1 MPWAS
6 RQRSSSNYGIPLE
19 PNRPPHTAIP
29 KQAETQPATPL
40 VSILIRSMNREYLV
54 EALASISLQTYP
66 NIEVV
71 VLSVRPGHR
80 ALGSQCGP
88 FPLRLVPTDT
98 PVLRSAAANRAIAA
112 AQGDYLI
119 FLDDDDWMMPGHI
132 ARLAEVLTKQPR
144 AQAVY
149 TGIALVDAHGKSMG
163 QVFDLPF
170 DGIRQL
176 AGNFT
181 PIHSVL
187 FRTNAMQQG
196 CRFDEDLDRLED
208 WDFWLQL
215 SQLAPMV
222 HLPGVSAVYRI
233 HESSGVHNDSG
244 PLGAASGRIYTKW
257 ETRWT
262 AQQVGQIMQRVWAY
276 PEMEARIAEAR
287 AQVQIAEQ
295 GLANSQATIAQQA
308 ACIAQQT
315 STIQQQVSNLAQQ
328 ESLTNSLL
336 DELRGA
342 RDHLARVNAENTAML
357 LSSSWKLTHP
367 LRWIGSRLKRSPLR
381 TLLGRIRRRAFTAP
395 TLKSVVPGA
404 KPCSIVRNSNGRY
417 SLSPVSQGYTYVEPQ
432 RPHNLETR
440 ISDLSNP
447 VVSFAIVVPV
457 YNTAPALLSAVLS
470 SVKAQWY
477 PHWTLILSNDASSD
491 PATLKALSEIEHP
504 QITVLH
510 LPNNQGIA
518 GATNAALKA
527 VESDFIVFMDHD
539 DELTVDCLYE
549 LALCI
554 ERDQPDFVYSDEDK
568 LTEQGDYAQPHFKPD
583 WSPDTMMSTM
593 FTGHVS
599 CVRSSLL
606 DSVGELRSEF
616 NGCQDWDFV
625 LRVAEHTKRISH
637 IPKVLYHWRIIPE
650 SVASDIAAKPYVLD
664 ASRRVRMD
672 ALARRGLSGS
682 VEAVEQVP
690 GYFRVNYHVQG
701 SPKISIIIPS
711 RDNGEVLRCCL
722 ESIQSKSTYRNFEI
736 IVLDNGSV
744 KEETLAYLQDAAT
757 SDQVAVI
764 RHDAPFNYSDLNN
777 IGSRHASGDIL
788 LFLNDDTEVL
798 TNDWLERM
806 GGYAQLPHVAA
817 VGAKLLYP
825 KSQKVQ
831 HAGVVNLAQGPTH
844 AFHLCDKDEPG
855 YFMRNLLEYNWLAV
869 TGACLMIEAS
879 KFRAIGGFNTAFPI
893 AYNDVDLCI
902 RSVKKGFYNVVCQ
915 AASLI
920 HHESVSRGLD
930 HVDHAKIERLKD
942 ERRRLYDQHPDYYQH
957 DPFHSPNLLPSGYNF
972 EIPS

>member
-1 MPWAS
+1 MPRAS
-6 RQRSSSNYGIPLE
+6 RQSSSPNFGIPLE
-19 PNRPPHTAIP
+19 SNHPHPPAIP
-29 KQAETQPATPL
+29 DQTETQRASPL
-40 VSILIRSMNREYLV
+40 VSILIRSMDREYLAD
-54 EALASISLQTYP
+54 ALASIALQTYP

-71 VLSVRPGHR
+71 VLSVRPGHQ
-80 ALGSQCGP
+80 ALDNRCGP
-88 FPLRLVPTDT
+88 FPLRLVPTDA

-112 AQGDYLI
+112 AQGAFLI

-132 ARLAEVLTKQPR
+132 ARLAEVLSKHPH

-149 TGIALVDAHGKSMG
+149 TGIALVDAEGRSMG
-163 QVFDLPF
+163 QAFDLPF

-187 FRTNAMQQG
+187 FKANVVQQG
-196 CRFDEDLDRLED
+196 CHFDEDLDRLED

-215 SQLAPMV
+215 TQLAPMV

-233 HESSGVHNDSG
+233 HESSGVHNDAG
-244 PLGAASGRIYTKW
+244 PLGAASGRIYAKW

-262 AQQVGQIMQRVWAY
+262 AQQVGQMMQRVWAY
-276 PEMEARIAEAR
+276 PEMETRVAEAR
-287 AQVQIAEQ
+287 AQVQLAEQ
-295 GLANSQATIAQQA
+295 GLKTSQETMAQHVACLAQLATLSQQQA
-308 ACIAQQT
+308 SDLTQQHA
-315 STIQQQVSNLAQQ
+315 LA
-328 ESLTNSLL
+328 ESLSN
-336 DELRGA
+336 ELREA
-342 RDHLARVNAENTAML
+342 RANMARMDAERMAIFRST
-357 LSSSWKLTHP
+357 SWRLTVP
-367 LRWIGSRLKRSPLR
+367 LRWIGNRLKRSTLR
-381 TLLGRIRRRAFTAP
+381 SLLGRVRRRVFAAS

-404 KPCSIVRNSNGRY
+404 KPSSIVRDSDGHY
-417 SLSPVSQGYTYVEPQ
+417 SLSPVSKGYTYIEPQ
-432 RPHNLETR
+432 RPNNLETR
-440 ISDLSNP
+440 ISELSAP
-447 VVSFAIVVPV
+447 ISFAIVVPV
-457 YNTAPALLSAVLS
+457 YNTAPALLAAVLA

-491 PATLKALSEIEHP
+491 PDTLKALSEIAHS
-504 QITVLH
+504 QIKVLH
-510 LPNNQGIA
+510 SPRNQGIA

-527 VESDFIVFMDHD
+527 AESDFIVFMDHD

-554 ERDQPDFVYSDEDK
+554 DREQPDFVYSDEDK
-568 LTEQGDYAQPHFKPD
+568 LTERGDYAQPHFKPD

-637 IPKVLYHWRIIPE
+637 VPKVLYHWRIIPE

-672 ALARRGLSGS
+672 ALERRGLSGS

-690 GYFRVNYHVQG
+690 GYFRVNYHLRG

-711 RDNGEVLRCCL
+711 RDNGDVLRCCI
-722 ESIQSKSTYRNFEI
+722 ESIRSKSTYRNYEI
-736 IVLDNGSV
+736 IILDNGSV
-744 KEETLAYLQDAAT
+744 NENTLAYLQDVAT
-757 SDQVAVI
+757 LDQITVI
-764 RHDAPFNYSDLNN
+764 RHDAPFNYSELNN
-777 IGSRHASGDIL
+777 IGSQHATGEIF

-806 GGYAQLPHVAA
+806 GGYAQLPHIGA

-825 KSQKVQ
+825 DSMKVQ
-831 HAGVVNLAQGPTH
+831 HAGVLNLDQGPTH
-844 AFHLCDKDEPG
+844 AFHLCGKDDPG
-855 YFMRNLLEYNWLAV
+855 YFMRNLLEYNWFAV
-869 TGACLMIEAS
+869 TGACLMMEAK
-879 KFRAIGGFNTAFPI
+879 KFHAVGGFDTRFPI

-902 RSVKKGFYNVVCQ
+902 RGVKMGFYNVVCQ
-915 AASLI
+915 AALLI

-930 HVDHAKIERLKD
+930 HVDRTKIGRLKE
-942 ERRRLYDQHPDYYQH
+942 ERRRLYDMHPDYYQY
-957 DPFHSPNLLPSGYNF
+957 DPFHSPNLLPSGCNF